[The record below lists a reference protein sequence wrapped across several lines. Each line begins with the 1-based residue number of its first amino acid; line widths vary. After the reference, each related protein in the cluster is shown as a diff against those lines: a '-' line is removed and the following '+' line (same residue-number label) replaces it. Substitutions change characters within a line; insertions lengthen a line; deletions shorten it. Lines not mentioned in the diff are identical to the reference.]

1 MTYVTWQLQPK
12 DLFFCLL
19 VNKIQVGKVT
29 QKKILILE
37 SPWCTEKVFRAL
49 LKLGQTSVDNQVH
62 RATLYSIKKALQETT
77 AP

>member
-1 MTYVTWQLQPK
+1 MTYVTRQLQPK

-37 SPWCTEKVFRAL
+37 SP
-49 LKLGQTSVDNQVH
+49 
-62 RATLYSIKKALQETT
+62 
-77 AP
+77 